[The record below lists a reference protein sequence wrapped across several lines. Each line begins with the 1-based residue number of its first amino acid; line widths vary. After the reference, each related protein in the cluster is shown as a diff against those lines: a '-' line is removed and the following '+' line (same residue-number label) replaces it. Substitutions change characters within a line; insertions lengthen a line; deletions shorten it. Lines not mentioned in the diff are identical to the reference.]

1 VPALNPGS
9 ILLLK
14 HAERE
19 KQNMT
24 TQNPEKVKLLG
35 LFLLKAMINGR
46 GDELIDLAK
55 VNFFR

>member
-19 KQNMT
+19 RQNVT
-24 TQNPEKVKLLG
+24 TENLEKVKLLG
-35 LFLLKAMINGR
+35 LFLLTAMINGR
-46 GDELIDLAK
+46 GDELIDFAK
-55 VNFFR
+55 VNLFR

>member
-35 LFLLKAMINGR
+35 LFLLTAMINGR

-55 VNFFR
+55 VNLFR